1 MIKLLK
7 GAKVKTIQLTETKSL
22 EITNRPSL
30 QARTIDGESV
40 GIWHTIDL
48 DPVEEIEVNQGDK
61 GVTISYNG
69 KTVAVEISGLDLTFR

>member
-1 MIKLLK
+1 M
-7 GAKVKTIQLTETKSL
+7 KTIRLTETKHL
-22 EITNRPSL
+22 EITNRPNL

-48 DPVEEIEVNQGDK
+48 DPVEKIEVNQGDK

-69 KTVAVEISGLDLTFR
+69 KTVTVEVSGLDLTFR